1 MAQRILRKLVNHG
14 NTTRAWR
21 RTVPVF
27 KAQDNKSPTEVLQ
40 VDPRHFQPLSTW
52 TTEEIKNAVASH
64 VMTTWSPCKAK
75 NDLPIITHSSH
86 IYLYDSD
93 GNEYID
99 WTSQAVCTNSG
110 HSLSQHVKTAI
121 NDQVDNL
128 HFVYGGI
135 AMTEIRARLS
145 SLISELL
152 PGDLVGC
159 LFPSSGSEA
168 NEAAITMAR
177 RYSGR
182 PKILSFYRS
191 YHGGT
196 KNSLSATGD
205 FRRHYQQGSADF
217 VKAFNFTP
225 NFFEHAGADEDE
237 RVRSALLML
246 EEQIISENHESIAS
260 IVVESIPGSAGVL
273 TMPLAYMQGV
283 RAICDKY
290 GILLHIDEVMCGFGR
305 TGEMWGFQTYPGVLP
320 DIVTSAKG
328 LSSSIAPI
336 SFVAVNERM
345 MEFFEDNAPGWGST
359 FQGHPVAMAAAY
371 ANLTEM
377 LTTNLVGHVQSVAP
391 AFYEHMRH
399 CAEVHPSIKGFR
411 ALGLY
416 GALDIATPDGEQ
428 PHEVHEART
437 AATNKYFEAT
447 RQNGLLGLFR
457 PPHIHIAPPLI
468 ISEEEIQEGFDRQH
482 RALSVLDEELGF

>member
-1 MAQRILRKLVNHG
+1 MSSVVLPKH
-14 NTTRAWR
+14 
-21 RTVPVF
+21 
-27 KAQDNKSPTEVLQ
+27 PT
-40 VDPRHFQPLSTW
+40 
-52 TTEEIKNAVASH
+52 AVS
-64 VMTTWSPCKAK
+64 K
-75 NDLPIITHSSH
+75 
-86 IYLYDSD
+86 
-93 GNEYID
+93 
-99 WTSQAVCTNSG
+99 
-110 HSLSQHVKTAI
+110 AI
-121 NDQVDNL
+121 N
-128 HFVYGGI
+128 
-135 AMTEIRARLS
+135 
-145 SLISELL
+145 
-152 PGDLVGC
+152 
-159 LFPSSGSEA
+159 
-168 NEAAITMAR
+168 
-177 RYSGR
+177 
-182 PKILSFYRS
+182 
-191 YHGGT
+191 
-196 KNSLSATGD
+196 AT
-205 FRRHYQQGSADF
+205 Y
-217 VKAFNFTP
+217 N
-225 NFFEHAGADEDE
+225 
-237 RVRSALLML
+237 SALLML

-468 ISEEEIQEGFDRQH
+468 ISEEEVRVCEKRSDELKRRVHWILTCMVDT
-482 RALSVLDEELGF
+482 SVRTVAASKLYAVINNTMLVADPGRLRPTAPSPQRS